1 MKFGA
6 ALLLLALL
14 VSPVAGQ
21 NAPTPSFIVKPPGTT
36 VEDCVK
42 GCKKCGSGKNP
53 DCVRNFCGGL
63 PHRKLGMPRVPIVYP
78 GYS

>member
-21 NAPTPSFIVKPPGTT
+21 YAPYPSFITKPPGMTF
-36 VEDCVK
+36 EDCFK

-53 DCVRNFCGGL
+53 DCVKNFCGGL
-63 PHRKLGMPRVPIVYP
+63 PHRKPGAPRVPIVCP
-78 GYS
+78 SYS